1 MTTDT
6 FETPRYY
13 RPDADDTPP
22 TLRRPIDTPD
32 EPAGPTISE
41 RLDRARV
48 VALEVLDRAIAAS
61 RAGWGRLRS
70 RLRETATRLPR
81 PSVGRPGIGRP
92 NVAIARPAISLDA
105 SIVLVWS
112 LAVALVA
119 IEVALVVSPLLGIGI
134 ALLEGVALGAS
145 GRRLYRLVSRA

>member
-1 MTTDT
+1 MSTDT
-6 FETPRYY
+6 FETPRFH
-13 RPDADDTPP
+13 RPDPDDTPP
-22 TLRRPIDTPD
+22 TLRRPIDAPE
-32 EPAGPTISE
+32 EPAGTTIGE
-41 RLDRARV
+41 RLNRARAVASDHLDRA
-48 VALEVLDRAIAAS
+48 LAAS
-61 RAGWGRLRS
+61 RVAWGRLRH

-81 PSVGRPGIGRP
+81 PNVGRPGVSRP
-92 NVAIARPAISLDA
+92 NVAIAKPAISLDA
-105 SIVLVWS
+105 SIVIVWS